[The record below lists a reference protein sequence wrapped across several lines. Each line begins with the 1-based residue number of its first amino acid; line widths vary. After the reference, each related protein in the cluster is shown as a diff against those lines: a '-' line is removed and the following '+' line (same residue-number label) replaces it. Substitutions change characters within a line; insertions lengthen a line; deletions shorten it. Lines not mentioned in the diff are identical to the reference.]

1 MIRIFRT
8 LALLLF
14 VTVTLPVAFQAQ
26 SVSANPDRP
35 FVVEYYYKAKWGHA
49 DEFLKLFKK
58 NHYPV
63 LKKEMEMGRIAKV
76 WMDQPR
82 YHTTEDGR
90 WDFRVT
96 IVFKNAT
103 VANEPFDEAA
113 LQKQMY
119 PDQETFQREEQRRF
133 EILDGHWDLPVKTV
147 ESRKI
152 VSGTEYPVP
161 GKSRTRVSNL
171 VRAEVL
177 ETGYSVLGASR
188 QSSGNSRSPFR
199 SVSRAVCASSRV
211 GSWRRGPPGSAAWDW
226 GLVRWT

>member
-1 MIRIFRT
+1 MLVYKLSNPLPEDPLTTRRAL
-8 LALLLF
+8 LALLL
-14 VTVTLPVAFQAQ
+14 VAIAAPVASYAQ
-26 SVSANPDRP
+26 SAAATDKP

-63 LKKEMEMGRIAKV
+63 LKKESEMGRIVKV
-76 WMDQPR
+76 WVDQPR

-119 PDQETFQREEQRRF
+119 PDQDTFQREEQHRF
-133 EILDGHWDLPVKTV
+133 EILEAHWDLPVKTV
-147 ESRKI
+147 DVEAK
-152 VSGTEYPVP
+152 
-161 GKSRTRVSNL
+161 
-171 VRAEVL
+171 
-177 ETGYSVLGASR
+177 
-188 QSSGNSRSPFR
+188 
-199 SVSRAVCASSRV
+199 
-211 GSWRRGPPGSAAWDW
+211 
-226 GLVRWT
+226 